1 MEPFD
6 PPFQQF
12 YKNLFDNHFIDQSS
26 PKTNQIEAFH
36 EVEASEFELPL
47 IDLSRLNHGGFD
59 CEQCKREIAEA
70 SQQWGFFQVVN
81 HGISW
86 EILEKMRHEQ
96 VKAFKKPFHDKV
108 NGNGHRELNF
118 PADSYRWG
126 TPSATCLQQLAW
138 SEAFHVP
145 LTEIS
150 TVADAATGLSTTMK
164 QYATIVS
171 NLAEKL
177 AEILA
182 EKLGQT
188 SDFFKKNC
196 VPSMCYIRMS
206 RYPPC
211 PVTPQVLGLMPHTD
225 SDFLTIL
232 HQDQVG
238 GLQLQK
244 NGKWIN
250 VHPNQE
256 TLLVIIGDLF
266 QAWSDGVYK
275 SLEHRVVA
283 NKQYER
289 FSTAYFLCPSY
300 ETVIESCGE
309 SSVYRRFSF
318 REFRQQVQD
327 DVKRFGHKIGLSRF
341 IL

>member
-138 SEAFHVP
+138 SEAFH
-145 LTEIS
+145 
-150 TVADAATGLSTTMK
+150 
-164 QYATIVS
+164 
-171 NLAEKL
+171 KL

-250 VHPNQE
+250 
-256 TLLVIIGDLF
+256 
-266 QAWSDGVYK
+266 
-275 SLEHRVVA
+275 
-283 NKQYER
+283 YER